1 MNQKGKDLQL
11 KATQFKGKDT
21 MNLGMITKNLREKA
35 YRKKEASVK
44 DTNQKCKE
52 KYSNMNLDWQNM
64 PNKVETSL
72 KFAFKQLIEKSKD

>member
-1 MNQKGKDLQL
+1 
-11 KATQFKGKDT
+11 
-21 MNLGMITKNLREKA
+21 MITKNLREKA
-35 YRKKEASVK
+35 YKKKEASVK

-72 KFAFKQLIEKSKD
+72 KFAFKQLIEKSKDLTHTWNKNQMSHSFIKKELGS

>member
-1 MNQKGKDLQL
+1 V
-11 KATQFKGKDT
+11 
-21 MNLGMITKNLREKA
+21 ITNNLREKA
-35 YRKKEASVK
+35 YRKKEALVK

-72 KFAFKQLIEKSKD
+72 KSVSRQLIEK